1 MQAVIETEPIRET
14 QGDDWTWPF
23 ALLDENDNPIDL
35 TGASFDGAAIK
46 WDGGALPLSL
56 ANGRLAV
63 DTAQGAVT
71 VIVNR
76 ADAAAV
82 PANQRSRVVL
92 PIVDTQDHK
101 STLLIIPV
109 QIRVP

>member
-14 QGDDWTWPF
+14 QGDDWIWPF
-23 ALLDENDNPIDL
+23 ALLDENDDPIDL
-35 TGASFDGAAIK
+35 TGVSFDGAAIK

-63 DTAQGAVT
+63 EAAAGAIT
-71 VIVNR
+71 VMVAR
-76 ADAAAV
+76 ADAVAI
-82 PANQRSRVVL
+82 PAHQRSRMVL
-92 PIVDTQDHK
+92 PIVDTQDRK